1 MDHTWVGGR
10 GSVWFW
16 TSTLRCLVHIDDF
29 RAGVQRV
36 TYTRVRVW
44 SQQTAAVERRGWSG
58 RGLANSQ
65 LVGIA
70 TEEGTGYM
78 ENPGGFFLASM
89 TYFDRMEK
97 FLFPRS
103 SFPSFNYLS
112 KATSLQKSTSPSN
125 GRYGEKRKNFMF
137 FKIR

>member
-1 MDHTWVGGR
+1 MGLTWVGGR

-16 TSTLRCLVHIDDF
+16 TSTLRRLVPIDDF

-36 TYTRVRVW
+36 ICTRVRVW

-65 LVGIA
+65 LVEIA

-78 ENPGGFFLASM
+78 ENPGGFF
-89 TYFDRMEK
+89 
-97 FLFPRS
+97 
-103 SFPSFNYLS
+103 
-112 KATSLQKSTSPSN
+112 
-125 GRYGEKRKNFMF
+125 
-137 FKIR
+137 